1 MADWMDESGVGG
13 ENIAEAGMNLKN
25 LEMSS
30 GMDLSLN
37 SWKEDPTKII
47 KHN

>member
-1 MADWMDESGVGG
+1 MDESGVGG
-13 ENIAEAGMNLKN
+13 ENIAEVEMNLKN

-37 SWKEDPTKII
+37 SWKEDPTQII
-47 KHN
+47 KYN